1 MNLPE
6 SNNQEALPGVFEQV
20 CAGEQ
25 TARLTINYPDGDGVF
40 YFAGGELIEAR
51 LGELTGEAAF
61 RHAIQQPQ
69 ESFRVDLGVTIP
81 PRAIFTDW
89 AALLNGENE
98 KPEAHRDSGAET
110 EVAGTEAAQQTEEI
124 STAEAAMDSA
134 DISAG
139 EVQENQNE
147 YRDSAAAQKDNV
159 TPISAGK
166 SAIAENGA
174 RPLVEV
180 PVMSSVNQRIR
191 PAVLPAPAAS
201 LTDPDDHSRIQA
213 ALAATGVLQSGLVID
228 EDGVVVSELGESDA
242 ALAQTAFMVAGLES
256 LVSAVFDLGQCEGAL
271 LDQDG
276 AATMVTRASSLSCA
290 FVPVPRTPV
299 ARAFNETR
307 RALEA
312 QGGGRE

>member
-25 TARLTINYPDGDGVF
+25 TARLTISYPDGDGVF

-61 RHAIQQPQ
+61 RQAIRQPQ
-69 ESFRVDLGVTIP
+69 ESFRVDLDVAIP
-81 PRAIFTDW
+81 PRAIFTEW
-89 AALLNGENE
+89 AALLNGERQE
-98 KPEAHRDSGAET
+98 PAAHSDSGAET
-110 EVAGTEAAQQTEEI
+110 EAAEVEAAQQ
-124 STAEAAMDSA
+124 AEATSAAEAVMDSA
-134 DISAG
+134 GSSVS
-139 EVQENQNE
+139 EEQENQNE
-147 YRDSAAAQKDNV
+147 YRDSAAALKDNV

-166 SAIAENGA
+166 SAVAESTA

-191 PAVLPAPAAS
+191 AAVLPAPAAS
-201 LTDPDDHSRIQA
+201 VTEPDDHSRLQA

-228 EDGVVVSELGESDA
+228 EDGVVVSEMGESDA

-256 LVSAVFDLGQCEGAL
+256 LVSALFDLGQCEGAL

-276 AATMVTRASSLSCA
+276 VTTMVTRASSLSCA

-307 RALEA
+307 RALEN

>member
-40 YFAGGELIEAR
+40 YFADGELIEAR

-61 RHAIQQPQ
+61 RQAIQQPQ
-69 ESFRVDLGVTIP
+69 ESFRVDLGVTVP
-81 PRAIFTDW
+81 PRAIFADW
-89 AALLNGENE
+89 AALLNGESE
-98 KPEAHRDSGAET
+98 KPEAHSDAET
-110 EVAGTEAAQQTEEI
+110 EVAGTEAAQQAEAI
-124 STAEAAMDSA
+124 STAEAAMGSA
-134 DISAG
+134 ETSAS
-139 EVQENQNE
+139 EEQENQNE

-166 SAIAENGA
+166 SAIAENAA
-174 RPLVEV
+174 RPLAEV

-191 PAVLPAPAAS
+191 PAVLPASAAS
-201 LTDPDDHSRIQA
+201 VTDPDDHSRIQA

-256 LVSAVFDLGQCEGAL
+256 LVTAVFDLGQCEGAL
-271 LDQDG
+271 LDQNG
-276 AATMVTRASSLSCA
+276 VATMVTRASSLSCA